1 MTLAEVKKGEK
12 VRITALRSDTK
23 TLSAFTRVGLK
34 TGMVLSVMNIAPF
47 GSPIEIKIGN
57 FRLAIA
63 KREAAFI
70 TVEYV

>member
-12 VRITALRSDTK
+12 IRITAFAADKK
-23 TLSAFTRVGLK
+23 TLSDFTRVGLK

-57 FRLAIA
+57 LRLAIA
-63 KREAAFI
+63 KRKAAFI
-70 TVEYV
+70 KVEYV